1 MERFGEESKFMV
13 AAFRLRSHTV
23 KFYQLLKSYR
33 ISAVVVNTPRALS
46 VGCGL
51 SVKFL
56 RSAEKKVN
64 LILNRNYLSS
74 YIGIFPYTDE

>member
-1 MERFGEESKFMV
+1 MEKLTTESKFMV

-33 ISAVVVNTPRALS
+33 IGAVVVNTPRALS

-56 RSAEKKVN
+56 RSAEKKVSI
-64 LILNRNYLSS
+64 ILNRNYLSS
-74 YIGIFPYTDE
+74 YIGTFPYTEE